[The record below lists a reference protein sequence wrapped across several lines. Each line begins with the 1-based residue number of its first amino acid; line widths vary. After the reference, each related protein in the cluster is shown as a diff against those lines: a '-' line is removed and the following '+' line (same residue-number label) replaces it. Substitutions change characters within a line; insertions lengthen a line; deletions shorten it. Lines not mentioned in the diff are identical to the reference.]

1 MAKSALGKV
10 AWVGKTASMVFG
22 LALILALL
30 FGAATMALAAVP
42 GDPFRLGQTNG
53 IDTMSTLVGNVA
65 GTMLRVDN
73 TSTGVGAT
81 ALELRVEA
89 GKPPMKVNS
98 ATKVAQFN
106 ADKVDGKHAT
116 AFYAAGSKVADSS
129 HADTADSAATAQ
141 EADHAVTADSATSA
155 DSAADAATLEGK
167 SATDFAAAYKR
178 TVVASPVGTDTEN
191 GQALLDTLSGITD
204 ASAAKPYL
212 LYIEPGTY
220 DLGTRALSMK
230 EHVDIQGAGELR
242 TLITSSV
249 ESVCQDATVE
259 GANNAELRFLT
270 ARNTSSSLSC
280 NIAIYNPLRTSTRLT
295 NVTAESTGV
304 GGGLNVG
311 VYSDSESNVAL
322 TNVTATASG
331 AVGANFGV
339 QNDFNVSM
347 TMTNVTAAASGGANR
362 NYGTYIESA
371 DPDRHTVSMI
381 NVTATASG
389 ATQTNYGVQS
399 RSSRL
404 TIRHSKLSGSTNS
417 LHQRADG
424 GQVALSQ
431 LVGPVGESG
440 KLQCF
445 NNYDENM
452 EAVTCP

>member
-1 MAKSALGKV
+1 MARSALGKV
-10 AWVGKTASMVFG
+10 AWVGRTASMVFG
-22 LALILALL
+22 LALVLALL
-30 FGAATMALAAVP
+30 FGVATMALAAVP

-73 TSTGVGAT
+73 NSTGAGAT

-98 ATKVAQFN
+98 ATKVAQLN

-191 GQALLDTLSGITD
+191 GQALLDALSGITD
-204 ASAAKPYL
+204 ASSAKPYL
-212 LYIEPGTY
+212 LYVEPGTY

-230 EHVDIQGAGELR
+230 QHVDIQGAGER
-242 TLITSSV
+242 KTLITGDVAASS
-249 ESVCQDATVE
+249 CQHATVV
-259 GANNAELRFLT
+259 GANDAELRFLT
-270 ARNTSSSLSC
+270 ARNTSGSATTC
-280 NIAIYNPLRTSTRLT
+280 TIAIYYPFATSSHLT
-295 NVTAESTGV
+295 NVTAEATGV
-304 GGGLNVG
+304 GGDLNMG
-311 VYSDSESNVAL
+311 VYGESESNLAL

-331 AVGANFGV
+331 ATEANYGV
-339 QNDFNVSM
+339 RNDPNVSM
-347 TMTNVTAAASGGANR
+347 TMFNVTAAASGGANR
-362 NYGTYIESA
+362 NYGTASETTGS
-371 DPDRHTVSMI
+371 HGGMSMI
-381 NVTATASG
+381 DVTSTASG
-389 ATQTNYGVQS
+389 GDVTNVGVRS
-399 RSSRL
+399 REPTI

-417 LHQRADG
+417 LNHGGRG

-431 LVGPVGESG
+431 LVGPVSSE
-440 KLQCF
+440 LRCF

-452 EAVTCP
+452 EAVSCP